1 MFEVPERFNA
11 GTLVDRN
18 LEAGRGAKV
27 AIRCAGEE
35 LTYAQLHERICAAG
49 TALRERGVGREDRVL
64 MILDDSPTFVALFLG
79 AMRIGAVPAPVSFLD
94 TTENFLHYARDSYA
108 KVIVTEDAIVQRVP
122 GATSRTAFE
131 AEMGPGGETDPVDTH
146 RDDMAFWLFSG
157 GSTGFP
163 KGVVHLHHDIP
174 YTCETY
180 AREILQ
186 ISESDVT
193 FSSTKLY
200 HAYGLGNNLTFPYWV
215 GATTVLR
222 PGRPDPKGLL
232 QTAQEQRPSLF
243 FSVPTLYGAMVNL
256 PDAKDHDLSSVRMCV
271 SAAEPLA
278 PEVLRRWQACFD
290 LDIVDGIGSTE
301 MLHIYCSN
309 RPGDV
314 KPGSSGKPVPGYE
327 LHLLDE
333 ARRPVP
339 QGDVGN
345 LYVKGDSALAF
356 YWHQHEKTRKAIHGD
371 LFFTGDRY
379 RETDDG
385 YFVYEGRADDMIKVG
400 GLWASP
406 IEIEN
411 VLVEHPRVLEAAAIG
426 IDADYTT
433 RVKAFIV
440 TRGDQGDDAL
450 VTELQAWCKDRLR
463 RYEYPHFIA
472 FVEELPK
479 TPTGKIQRYK
489 LREPA

>member
-1 MFEVPERFNA
+1 MMNS
-11 GTLVDRN
+11 GTLVDRR
-18 LEAGRGAKV
+18 LDAGHGDKV

-35 LTYAQLHERICAAG
+35 VTYAQLHGRICAAG
-49 TALRERGVGREDRVL
+49 NVLSQRGIGREDRVL
-64 MILDDSPTFVALFLG
+64 MILDDTPTFPTLFLG

-94 TTENFLHYARDSYA
+94 TTENFAHYARDSYA
-108 KVIVTEDAIVQRVP
+108 KLIVAEDHLLERLP
-122 GATSRTAFE
+122 EGAMSRTAFE
-131 AEMGPGGETDPVDTH
+131 ELMRSHEGLTDPADTH
-146 RDDMAFWLFSG
+146 PDDMAFWLFSG

-174 YTCETY
+174 YTCETF
-180 AREILQ
+180 AKEILK
-186 ISESDVT
+186 ITERDVT

-222 PGRPDPKGLL
+222 MGKPEPRGLL
-232 QTAQEQRPSLF
+232 ETAQANRPSLF

-256 PDAKDHDLSSVRMCV
+256 PDAADYDLSSVRFCV

-278 PEVLRRWQACFD
+278 PEVYRRWKSTYD

-309 RPGDV
+309 RPGEV
-314 KPGSSGKPVPGYE
+314 QPGTSGKPVPGYE
-327 LHLLDE
+327 LVLLDE
-333 ARRPVP
+333 HDQPVAK
-339 QGDVGN
+339 GEVGN
-345 LYVKGDSALAF
+345 LHVRGDSALAS
-356 YWHQHEKTRKAIHGD
+356 YWHQHEKTKAAVKGD

-379 RETDDG
+379 RENEDG
-385 YFVYEGRADDMIKVG
+385 CFVYEGRADDMIKIG

-411 VLVEHPRVLEAAAIG
+411 ALVEHPRVLEAAAVG

-433 RVKAFIV
+433 RVKAFVIC
-440 TRGDQGDDAL
+440 RGEAGDEAL
-450 VTELQAWCKDRLR
+450 VAELQEWCKSRLR
-463 RYEYPHFIA
+463 RYEFPHFIT
-472 FVEELPK
+472 FVDDLPK

-489 LREPA
+489 LRAQA

>member
-1 MFEVPERFNA
+1 MMNS
-11 GTLVDRN
+11 GTLVDRR
-18 LEAGRGAKV
+18 LEAGHGDKV

-35 LTYAQLHERICAAG
+35 VSYAQLHARICAAG
-49 TALRERGVGREDRVL
+49 TVLAERRIGREDRVL
-64 MILDDSPTFVALFLG
+64 MVLDDTPTFPTLFLG

-94 TTENFLHYARDSYA
+94 TTENFAHYARDSYA
-108 KVIVTEDAIVQRVP
+108 KLIVAEDHLLERLP
-122 GATSRTAFE
+122 EGAMSRTAFE
-131 AEMGPGGETDPVDTH
+131 ELLRSHQGLTDPADTH
-146 RDDMAFWLFSG
+146 PDDMAFWLFSG

-163 KGVVHLHHDIP
+163 KGVGHLHHDIP

-186 ISESDVT
+186 ITEHDVT

-200 HAYGLGNNLTFPYWV
+200 HAYGLGNNLTFPYSV

-232 QTAQEQRPSLF
+232 ETAQINRPTLF

-256 PDAKDHDLSSVRMCV
+256 PDASTYDLSSVRFCV

-278 PEVLRRWQACFD
+278 PEVLRRWKACFD

-309 RPGDV
+309 RPRDV
-314 KPGSSGKPVPGYE
+314 RQGTSGQAVPGYE
-327 LHLLDE
+327 LELLDE
-333 ARRPVP
+333 FDQPVGP
-339 QGDVGN
+339 GEVGN
-345 LYVKGDSALAF
+345 LHVKGDSALAY
-356 YWHQHEKTRKAIHGD
+356 YWHQHTKTKAAVKGD
-371 LFFTGDRY
+371 YFFTGDRY
-379 RETDDG
+379 RQNENGD
-385 YFVYEGRADDMIKVG
+385 YVYEGRADDMIKVG

-411 VLVEHPRVLEAAAIG
+411 VLVEHPRVLEAAAVG
-426 IDADYTT
+426 VDADYTT
-433 RVKAFIV
+433 RGKALDIA
-440 TRGDQGDDAL
+440 RRDGGADAL
-450 VTELQAWCKDRLR
+450 AGELQEWCKSRLR
-463 RYEYPHFIA
+463 RYESPHFID
-472 FVEELPK
+472 FVDDLPK

-489 LREPA
+489 LRGQG